1 MNSLLWQSF
10 GLCYCTIINT
20 NCCPYTVI
28 VRILSACFLVSEQIL
43 LCVYI
48 QPVTGL
54 CFFSHLG
61 STFSVGTW
69 PLACFCHFW
78 PDSLLLKFCFY
89 SQHTFVC
96 CGKCGF
102 SLPMP
107 TRVVLKT
114 LIPFMLS
121 RFRVDRT
128 SREGWVRV
136 RKHERGGPV
145 PTVCCGL

>member
-10 GLCYCTIINT
+10 GLYYCTIVNT

-48 QPVTGL
+48 QLVNRSLFLQPFRFHIFCRYLALGL
-54 CFFSHLG
+54 FL
-61 STFSVGTW
+61 
-69 PLACFCHFW
+69 PLW

-89 SQHTFVC
+89 NQHSFVC

-107 TRVVLKT
+107 QRVVLKT
-114 LIPFMLS
+114 LIPCMLS
-121 RFRVDRT
+121 RFRVGRT
-128 SREGWVRV
+128 LREG
-136 RKHERGGPV
+136 
-145 PTVCCGL
+145 